1 MNLHLKGSHIFFLKS
16 SDTLRMYQIYN
27 KYSVFQYLY
36 LLALNIKQYVMD
48 SYYMYYAQIIL
59 RMSYLPFIHSLI
71 PDFTLCFFTFNFL

>member
-27 KYSVFQYLY
+27 KYSIFQYLY